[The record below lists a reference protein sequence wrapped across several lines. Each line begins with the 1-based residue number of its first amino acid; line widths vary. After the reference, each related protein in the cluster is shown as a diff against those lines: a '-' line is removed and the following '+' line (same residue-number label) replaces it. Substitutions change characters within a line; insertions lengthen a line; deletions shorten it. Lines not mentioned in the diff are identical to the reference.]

1 MKPFNLAEARIAERV
16 YCQEHLDRRLR
27 VIALLVVS
35 TMFVAAGSYA
45 CRMMVTDREARAV
58 SDLADAQGRT
68 AEIKREIAQL
78 KADLGQH
85 QWKKQLA
92 SGSRRWLD
100 VIGGVL
106 RSLPSD
112 VVLTRVESSQKDSA
126 VSIEGNVAS
135 FESLSR
141 LVSALRKSPAFSDVR
156 LLSAK
161 LADDTDSVDF
171 DVVAKL
177 RAPAVDVSEGSDVA
191 RAGQV
196 PKIGGML

>member
-1 MKPFNLAEARIAERV
+1 MKPFNLAEGRIAERI

-27 VIALLVVS
+27 VIALFVVA
-35 TMFVAAGSYA
+35 TIFVAAGSYA
-45 CRMMVTDREARAV
+45 CRTMFTGRQARAV
-58 SDLADAQGRT
+58 SELADAQGRT
-68 AEIKREIAQL
+68 AEIKGEIARL

-92 SGSRRWLD
+92 SGSRRWLG

-106 RSLPSD
+106 QSLSSD
-112 VVLTRVESSQKDSA
+112 VVLTRVESSEKDSA

-141 LVSALRKSPAFSDVR
+141 LVNALRNSPAFSDVR
-156 LLSAK
+156 LRSAK

-171 DVVAKL
+171 DIMAKL
-177 RAPAVDVSEGSDVA
+177 RAASVDVSEGSDVA

-196 PKIGGML
+196 PRIGGMP